1 MAKGIDWEFIRS
13 EYEETPKSERLIA
26 EENGTTHGTIQARRR
41 KDKKNGDE
49 WIKKNHVAVVKDKAL
64 INSRKPILNK
74 TGLRKI
80 EEIKLELGDNY
91 SVLDEPLVIA
101 FALNYQKWVDVQYE
115 LLDNDSIATSSKGT
129 EYISPREN
137 LAKMYESAF
146 IKIAGQLGL
155 SLASRKRMKLNPK
168 SDTEEAS
175 LFDIVDEL
183 GECDVDV

>member
-1 MAKGIDWEFIRS
+1 MAKGIDWDLIRS

-26 EENGTTHGTIQARRR
+26 EEHGIAHGTIQTRRR
-41 KDKKNGDE
+41 KDKKAGDE
-49 WIKKNHVAVVKDKAL
+49 WIRKNHVDIVKDKAL
-64 INSRKPILNK
+64 INSRKPILNQ

-80 EEIKLELGDNY
+80 EEIKLELGENY

-115 LLDNDSIATSSKGT
+115 LVGKSSIAESSKGT
-129 EYISPREN
+129 EYISPYES